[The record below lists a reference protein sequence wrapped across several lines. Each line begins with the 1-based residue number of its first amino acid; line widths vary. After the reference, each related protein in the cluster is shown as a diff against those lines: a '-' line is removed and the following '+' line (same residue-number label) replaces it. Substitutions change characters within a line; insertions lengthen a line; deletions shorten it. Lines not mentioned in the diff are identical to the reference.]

1 MQGKNG
7 WIKLNRKILD
17 WRWYQEGNTFRV
29 FLHLLLTANVED
41 AEFKYDTIHRGEVAT
56 SIGNLAKSTKLTYS
70 QVRTALDHL
79 KFSNEIA
86 INTRPKYTT
95 RVLKTNRHFI
105 FGTVKE
111 GLVALDRETLDVAWR
126 GKVGSAI
133 APFAAY
139 SKKPQRCVGTVPVLL
154 PGGVVC
160 AAASDGAV
168 HFWSEADGKHLKE
181 FRTGAPYFADAVLKD
196 GNIYVADAAGYVRCF
211 KA

>member
-86 INTRPKYTT
+86 IKTRPKYL
-95 RVLKTNRHFI
+95 VISIVKYNDYQDNRTQI
-105 FGTVKE
+105 ANESQANRKQIASKSQQYKNIRNKE
-111 GLVALDRETLDVAWR
+111 IKNNIYTDDEERQD
-126 GKVGSAI
+126 
-133 APFAAY
+133 Y
-139 SKKPQRCVGTVPVLL
+139 
-154 PGGVVC
+154 GGVFLTDTEWDELQALVP
-160 AAASDGAV
+160 DGEFIKIIDRV
-168 HFWSEADGKHLKE
+168 GDWLTDNPRPKEKHKSIVKTFMKNDGW
-181 FRTGAPYFADAVLKD
+181 
-196 GNIYVADAAGYVRCF
+196 I
-211 KA
+211 

>member
-86 INTRPKYTT
+86 IKTRPKYLVISIVKYNDYQDNRTENTT
-95 RVLKTNRHFI
+95 KSQANRNQVASKSQRI
-105 FGTVKE
+105 KNIRNKE
-111 GLVALDRETLDVAWR
+111 DKNIYIYDSDD
-126 GKVGSAI
+126 KQD
-133 APFAAY
+133 Y
-139 SKKPQRCVGTVPVLL
+139 
-154 PGGVVC
+154 GGVYLTDAEWEELEALVPNGEFIKIIDRVGDWLTDNPRPKEKHK
-160 AAASDGAV
+160 SIVKTFMKNDG
-168 HFWSEADGKHLKE
+168 W
-181 FRTGAPYFADAVLKD
+181 
-196 GNIYVADAAGYVRCF
+196 I
-211 KA
+211 

>member
-86 INTRPKYTT
+86 IKTRPKYL
-95 RVLKTNRHFI
+95 VISIVKYNDYQDNR
-105 FGTVKE
+105 TQ
-111 GLVALDRETLDVAWR
+111 
-126 GKVGSAI
+126 I
-133 APFAAY
+133 ANESQANRKQIA
-139 SKKPQRCVGTVPVLL
+139 T
-154 PGGVVC
+154 
-160 AAASDGAV
+160 
-168 HFWSEADGKHLKE
+168 
-181 FRTGAPYFADAVLKD
+181 
-196 GNIYVADAAGYVRCF
+196 I
-211 KA
+211 